1 MRRFRHW
8 VTMFHNPHQ
17 NTSISGSSST
27 AAAASLLSFSFRY
40 SSVFHSL
47 AGEGSDLHSLPS
59 LHGGMAACST
69 HRPSRS
75 SRSGVVFPT
84 SMAAAG
90 VTRGSHHTGALWIN
104 ARFQST
110 KKDLYSILGVPR
122 NATQEQIKA
131 AYKKKA
137 KTLHPDV
144 NPNPRA
150 AEDFAEAKNAYETLS
165 DQQKRSMYD
174 MTGNAAGGPGGM
186 GGFGGP
192 GGFNPFA
199 GAGGAGGANPFGAGA
214 NPFANA
220 GAGAGGFSF
229 NDFEEIF
236 KKMSGDGV
244 KDKTR
249 KPQGP
254 EPGADIHYKLR
265 LGFLEAVNGCHKEI
279 SYNTMRRCGAC
290 TGSGYQDSGSR
301 SKCQHCGGRGK
312 KVMSTGFFHM
322 QQDCTHCGG
331 TGELG
336 RSSCTQCSGK
346 GIVKDRSVQTLPVPK
361 GVDNKERLK
370 VSGKGETGVRN
381 GPPGN
386 LYVEITVE
394 EHPVFHREGC
404 DIHVIT
410 PISLSTA
417 VLGGTARVP
426 TLTGEVET
434 KVPVGTQQGDR
445 LVLRGR
451 GVHRPNQNRTGDF
464 YIHFAVHLPKV
475 LTDAQ
480 KKAMA
485 EFAKDEKPLHLSDAQ
500 LQELKNRYRS
510 WFNA

>member
-1 MRRFRHW
+1 MMFPSRRVGGSLTLFSEKRVW
-8 VTMFHNPHQ
+8 GA
-17 NTSISGSSST
+17 GSSSVLPT
-27 AAAASLLSFSFRY
+27 TLWTSTRNQS
-40 SSVFHSL
+40 
-47 AGEGSDLHSLPS
+47 GGS
-59 LHGGMAACST
+59 
-69 HRPSRS
+69 
-75 SRSGVVFPT
+75 
-84 SMAAAG
+84 
-90 VTRGSHHTGALWIN
+90 
-104 ARFQST
+104 
-110 KKDLYSILGVPR
+110 KKDLYSVLGVAR
-122 NATQEQIKA
+122 NATQEQIKS

-144 NPNPRA
+144 NPSPRA

-165 DQQKRSMYD
+165 DPQKRSMYD
-174 MTGNAAGGPGGM
+174 MTGNAGGMPGGM
-186 GGFGGP
+186 PGGFG

-199 GAGGAGGANPFGAGA
+199 GAGAGGANPFGAGGA

-220 GAGAGGFSF
+220 GAGGGGFSF

-236 KKMSGDGV
+236 KKMSGDGA

-254 EPGADIHYKLR
+254 EPGADIHYKLK
-265 LGFLEAVNGCHKEI
+265 LSFLEAVNGCHKEI

-386 LYVEITVE
+386 LYVEITVD

-417 VLGGTARVP
+417 VLGGTTRVP

-434 KVPVGTQQGDR
+434 KVPVGTQQGDK

-451 GVHRPNQNRTGDF
+451 GVHRPNQNRTGDY

-480 KKAMA
+480 KKAIA
-485 EFAKDEKPLHLSDAQ
+485 EFAKDEKPLELTDTQ

-510 WFNA
+510 WFTA

>member
-1 MRRFRHW
+1 MSATGRCRFQMVKCGVARHRSA
-8 VTMFHNPHQ
+8 M
-17 NTSISGSSST
+17 ISSSGADAVWLT
-27 AAAASLLSFSFRY
+27 SHRSPCAF
-40 SSVFHSL
+40 FHSPSAIAKGKGIL
-47 AGEGSDLHSLPS
+47 SAGIPTSSQRHPF
-59 LHGGMAACST
+59 HGFRCGI
-69 HRPSRS
+69 
-75 SRSGVVFPT
+75 VFPA
-84 SMAAAG
+84 SAARMVNA
-90 VTRGSHHTGALWIN
+90 GALWMN
-104 ARFQST
+104 YRYQST
-110 KKDLYSILGVPR
+110 KKDLYGVLGIPR

-144 NPNPRA
+144 NPNPKA

-174 MTGNAAGGPGGM
+174 MTGNTAGGPGGM

-199 GAGGAGGANPFGAGA
+199 GAAGGGANPFGSGA

-220 GAGAGGFSF
+220 GAGGGGFSF
-229 NDFEEIF
+229 NDFEDIF
-236 KKMSGDGV
+236 KKMSGDGA

-265 LGFLEAVNGCHKEI
+265 LGFLEAVNGSHKEI
-279 SYNTMRRCGAC
+279 SFNTMRRCGAC
-290 TGSGYQDSGSR
+290 TGSGHQESGSR

-386 LYVEITVE
+386 LYVEITVD

-464 YIHFAVHLPKV
+464 YIHFAVHLPKQ
-475 LTDAQ
+475 LTEAQ

-510 WFNA
+510 WFSA

>member
-1 MRRFRHW
+1 MMGCGVARLRSGMISHNGTDAVWLTSHRSPLAF
-8 VTMFHNPHQ
+8 FHSP
-17 NTSISGSSST
+17 SGI
-27 AAAASLLSFSFRY
+27 AHGKGLLSAGISTCSQRHPFHSFRCGI
-40 SSVFHSL
+40 
-47 AGEGSDLHSLPS
+47 A
-59 LHGGMAACST
+59 
-69 HRPSRS
+69 
-75 SRSGVVFPT
+75 FPA
-84 SMAAAG
+84 SAAG
-90 VTRGSHHTGALWIN
+90 IMNAGALRMN
-104 ARFQST
+104 YRYQST
-110 KKDLYSILGVPR
+110 KKDLYGVLGIPR

-144 NPNPRA
+144 NPNPKA

-174 MTGNAAGGPGGM
+174 MTGNTAGGPGGM

-199 GAGGAGGANPFGAGA
+199 GAGGGGANPFGSGA

-220 GAGAGGFSF
+220 GAGGGGFSF
-229 NDFEEIF
+229 NDFEDIF
-236 KKMSGDGV
+236 KKMSGDGA

-279 SYNTMRRCGAC
+279 SFNTMRRCGAC
-290 TGSGYQDSGSR
+290 TGSGHQDSGSR

-386 LYVEITVE
+386 LYVEITVD

-464 YIHFAVHLPKV
+464 YIHFAVHLPKQ
-475 LTDAQ
+475 LTEVQ

-510 WFNA
+510 WFSA

>member
-1 MRRFRHW
+1 MLKTSAARLSHAAAGIAAGAT
-8 VTMFHNPHQ
+8 VTSSTRAPMSSPAAVRTIA
-17 NTSISGSSST
+17 TSSSSST
-27 AAAASLLSFSFRY
+27 CTCTRASLTMQCRSF
-40 SSVFHSL
+40 L
-47 AGEGSDLHSLPS
+47 AATP
-59 LHGGMAACST
+59 
-69 HRPSRS
+69 
-75 SRSGVVFPT
+75 
-84 SMAAAG
+84 
-90 VTRGSHHTGALWIN
+90 ALL
-104 ARFQST
+104 QS
-110 KKDLYSILGVPR
+110 KKDKDLYAVLGIAR
-122 NATQEQIKA
+122 NATPEQIKS

-150 AEDFAEAKNAYETLS
+150 AEDFAEAKQAYETLS
-165 DQQKRSMYD
+165 DPQKRSMYD
-174 MTGNAAGGPGGM
+174 MTGNANAAGN
-186 GGFGGP
+186 FGGQGGGAP

-199 GAGGAGGANPFGAGA
+199 GGASPFGAGG
-214 NPFANA
+214 NPFANMGGG
-220 GAGAGGFSF
+220 GAGAPGGAPGGGNFSF

-236 KKMSGDGV
+236 QKMSGSG

-254 EPGADIHYKLR
+254 EPGADIHYKLK
-265 LGFLEAVNGCHKEI
+265 LTFLEAVNGCNKEI
-279 SYNTMRRCGAC
+279 SYNTMRRCGSC
-290 TGSGYQDSGSR
+290 TGSGFQDSGSR
-301 SKCQHCGGRGK
+301 SKCPHCGGRGK

-336 RSSCTQCSGK
+336 RTTCTTCSAK

-370 VSGKGETGVRN
+370 VTGKGEAGVRN

-394 EHPVFHREGC
+394 DHAVFHREGC

-410 PISLSTA
+410 PIALSQA
-417 VLGGTARVP
+417 VLGGTVRVP

-434 KVPVGTQQGDR
+434 KVPAGTQQGDK

-464 YIHFAVHLPKV
+464 YIHFAVLLPKE
-475 LTDAQ
+475 LTEPQ
-480 KKAMA
+480 KAAIA
-485 EFAKDEKPLHLSDAQ
+485 EFAKDEKPIDLTDAQ
-500 LQELKNRYRS
+500 LQELKGRYKS
-510 WFNA
+510 WFSA